1 MLCAVAVAAAVAAA
15 AALAAVSVLAAALAV
30 VLFPDSSSTVSVLE
44 ALNS

>member
-30 VLFPDSSSTVSVLE
+30 VLFPDSSSTVSALE